1 MIRNST
7 RRIRSGFDVRCVIAV
22 DIIIDRI
29 TDDDRAVK
37 FYHDDKEDEDCRSSH
52 NPFVQF

>member
-52 NPFVQF
+52 NPFVRF